1 MTRSRIRI
9 RSGNLEPKSL
19 LKNEENMKTK
29 TLVLIF
35 FLITMISNTL
45 VAGELEER
53 AAIDERVAFL
63 LSSKDYKEL
72 ENLAQEYRV
81 NKSRTPSG
89 TWKLTHFYYGIN
101 DRSANSDME
110 DENYWKA
117 IKLRTEAW
125 IKEYPNS
132 PTPYIVHGIV
142 MKRYAWKFRGGGFA
156 NTVPKEAWQPFRE
169 HLTNAKA
176 FLEKHKKIASID
188 PHWYEVMADIATGL
202 NMDRSEFQKIVDEGL
217 KKEPLY
223 YQLYFTAVDYFA
235 PKWHGN
241 AEDIEQFAN
250 SAVARTKDQE
260 GLGMYARIYW
270 SASQYQYSERLFID
284 SNVVWD
290 KMKKGIDDVLKR
302 YPDQWNINNFAL
314 FACLARDKQKA
325 KELLDLVKEPPILKV
340 WKSEYRYLRYKSW
353 AYGQ

>member
-1 MTRSRIRI
+1 
-9 RSGNLEPKSL
+9 
-19 LKNEENMKTK
+19 MKTK

-35 FLITMISNTL
+35 FFITMISNTL
-45 VAGELEER
+45 IAGELEER

-63 LSSKDYKEL
+63 LSSKNYKEL

-101 DRSANSDME
+101 DKSANLDIE
-110 DENYWKA
+110 DENYWKT

-125 IKEYPNS
+125 TKEYPKS
-132 PTPYIVHGIV
+132 PTPYIAHGIV
-142 MKRYAWKFRGGGFA
+142 MKQYAWKFRGGGFA

-169 HLTNAKA
+169 HLINAKA
-176 FLEKHKKIASID
+176 FLEKHKKIASLD
-188 PHWYEVMADIATGL
+188 PHWYEVMADIATAL
-202 NMDRSEFQKIVDEGL
+202 SVNRSEFQKIIDEGL

-223 YQLYFTAVDYFA
+223 YQLYFAAIAYFV

-241 AEDIEQFAN
+241 AEDIGEFAN

-270 SASQYQYSERLFID
+270 SASQYQYGERLFIE

-325 KELLDLVKEPPILKV
+325 KELLDLIKEPPVLQV
-340 WKSEYRYLRYKSW
+340 WKSESRYLRYKSW